1 MGGDAH
7 AEQQIVSWHVRAG
20 TCAQPILRLVI
31 AKQAIR
37 ATRAALWIASS
48 AFGLLAMTSRIAPL
62 PPQRELAL
70 DEPRMEPTARGRARG
85 TNYRQARCPADYWRS
100 TDVVRAGPRCRVH
113 RCVADAVRPI
123 PGRGQLDAI
132 GHRGDLFLPRR

>member
-62 PPQRELAL
+62 PPQRALAL
-70 DEPRMEPTARGRARG
+70 DAPRMEPTARARARG
-85 TNYRQARCPADYWRS
+85 TNLRTAPCPPTQRRCHADI
-100 TDVVRAGPRCRVH
+100 RA
-113 RCVADAVRPI
+113 
-123 PGRGQLDAI
+123 
-132 GHRGDLFLPRR
+132 